1 MSKIRRLDRTMVYQ
15 GNIIEVY
22 QDLMELPDGSHQT
35 WDAVHH
41 RHGAACVVAVDDEGY
56 ILLVKQNRPVLGH
69 DTLELPAGC
78 QDPGEEMIDC
88 AARELLE
95 ETGYRA
101 REIAP
106 LMIINSTVATC
117 DEQIDIYE
125 AVAENAGA
133 QHLDPGEEINV
144 VRVKLE
150 DAVEM
155 VLKSEITDSKT
166 AVGILAYVTK
176 NKTF

>member
-1 MSKIRRLDRTMVYQ
+1 MSKIRRLDRTLVYQ

-22 QDLMELPDGSHQT
+22 ADLMELPDGSHQT

-56 ILLVKQNRPVLGH
+56 ILLVKQNRPVLGCE
-69 DTLELPAGC
+69 TLELPAGC
-78 QDPGEEMIDC
+78 QDPGEEMIEC

-101 REIAP
+101 KEIAP

-125 AVAENAGA
+125 ALAEKTGE

-144 VRVKLE
+144 VRMKLE
-150 DAVEM
+150 EAVEL
-155 VLKSEITDSKT
+155 VLSSQITDSKT

-176 NKTF
+176 HRI